1 MTISHT
7 CFHPSRSTGLQDC
20 PAAGNL
26 WAISIWN
33 EPRPQ
38 RKTKSADALKKTG
51 DDPVIIVVIARLF
64 WTERKVERA
73 RQWFGRATDANK
85 DLGDSWGWWYKF
97 ELEHG
102 EEERRQL
109 VIDKAKAAD
118 PRHGA
123 VWQTVSKDL
132 ANVGKSTEEILKLVA
147 VKLE

>member
-1 MTISHT
+1 M
-7 CFHPSRSTGLQDC
+7 
-20 PAAGNL
+20 
-26 WAISIWN
+26 
-33 EPRPQ
+33 
-38 RKTKSADALKKTG
+38 
-51 DDPVIIVVIARLF
+51 
-64 WTERKVERA
+64 ERA